1 MLYPAELP
9 GHRQPTGAVWTKAP
23 RAGKTVIME
32 LRAVHAPPP
41 RFRAV
46 HLARALVLA
55 LVAAASSARAACGT
69 PDGTVRI
76 AGVDARLDFVLS
88 DGRTV
93 RLGGVASPDPGR
105 APDLAGAARDF
116 LKSRFVG
123 RDGELERLASETDR
137 WGRVVAD
144 IVVSDPGDPDRKIS
158 AASALLAAGYAR
170 VAPAVEARGCVPGRF
185 SIEDEARRA
194 GLGLWADPRY
204 AVIAATDVEALRAS
218 DGRLVVIEGAVRRVG
233 IGRSRLYFDL
243 VAKGGPTVVVPRK
256 LESAFA
262 RAGHPIDAAAGE
274 TIRARGA
281 LDNRLGARLDVSEP
295 AMIEFLGRSNA
306 PGVGISRP

>member
-9 GHRQPTGAVWTKAP
+9 GHRRPTGAVWTKAP
-23 RAGKTVIME
+23 RAGKTFIME

-41 RFRAV
+41 RLRAV
-46 HLARALVLA
+46 RLARALVLA

-76 AGVDARLDFVLS
+76 AGVDQRLDFVLS

-93 RLGGVASPDPGR
+93 RLGGVASPDPDR

-116 LKSRFVG
+116 LKRRFVG

-170 VAPAVEARGCVPGRF
+170 VAPAVEARGCVPQRL

-204 AVIAATDVEALRAS
+204 AVIAATDLEALRAS

-281 LDNRLGARLDVSEP
+281 LDNRLGPRLEVSEP

-306 PGVGISRP
+306 PGVGIPRP

>member
-1 MLYPAELP
+1 MP
-9 GHRQPTGAVWTKAP
+9 V
-23 RAGKTVIME
+23 
-32 LRAVHAPPP
+32 
-41 RFRAV
+41 
-46 HLARALVLA
+46 
-55 LVAAASSARAACGT
+55 LVAAALAAALPARATCGT

-76 AGVDARLDFVLS
+76 VGVDERLDFVLS

-93 RLGGVASPDPGR
+93 RLGGVELPDRDR
-105 APDLAGAARDF
+105 APNLAGAARNF

-144 IVVSDPGDPDRKIS
+144 LTFSDPVDQDRRMS

-170 VAPAVEARGCVPGRF
+170 VAPAVEARGCVPARLV
-185 SIEDEARRA
+185 IEDEARRA
-194 GLGLWADPRY
+194 GLGVWVDPRY
-204 AVIAATDVEALRAS
+204 AVIPATDVEALRAS

-243 VAKGGPTVVVPRK
+243 VPRGGPTVVVSRR
-256 LESAFA
+256 LEPAFA
-262 RAGHPIDAAAGE
+262 RAGHPVDAASGE

-281 LDNRLGARLDVSEP
+281 LDNRLGPRLEVSEP

-306 PGVGISRP
+306 PGVSTPRP

>member
-23 RAGKTVIME
+23 RAGKTFIME

-46 HLARALVLA
+46 RLARALVLA

-116 LKSRFVG
+116 LERRFVG

-144 IVVSDPGDPDRKIS
+144 IVVSEPTDPDRKIS
-158 AASALLAAGYAR
+158 VASALLAAGYAR
-170 VAPAVEARGCVPGRF
+170 VAPAVEARGCVAARL

-218 DGRLVVIEGAVRRVG
+218 DGTTGRDRRRGAEGLASAARASILTSLQRAARRSSSRESSSRLLREPGIPSTLRPVRRSVRG
-233 IGRSRLYFDL
+233 GRST
-243 VAKGGPTVVVPRK
+243 TVWVRDSR
-256 LESAFA
+256 SA
-262 RAGHPIDAAAGE
+262 
-274 TIRARGA
+274 
-281 LDNRLGARLDVSEP
+281 
-295 AMIEFLGRSNA
+295 
-306 PGVGISRP
+306 SRR

>member
-1 MLYPAELP
+1 
-9 GHRQPTGAVWTKAP
+9 
-23 RAGKTVIME
+23 ME

-76 AGVDARLDFVLS
+76 AGVDQRLDFVLS

-116 LKSRFVG
+116 LKRRFVG

-170 VAPAVEARGCVPGRF
+170 VAPAVEARGCVPERL

-281 LDNRLGARLDVSEP
+281 LDNRLGPRLEVSEP